1 MSKNT
6 KYNKSTYIGFLKMKK
21 GGMKI
26 IPGEMDTNII
36 NERNKILSHLD
47 LVLGGQK
54 KLKEK
59 NVEKYFKALGGKY
72 VRNDICSA
80 GDSHACKLGKKIS
93 LGGADKLLKL
103 CAKKDLPMD
112 NILNKFKGSSPSL
125 YEKLEQKITGG
136 KGSVVPDNISVVSNN
151 TKSHS
156 ISMGG
161 HNIDNNS
168 TGGYKIKND
177 RYHNGG
183 DREVRERELLEIRN
197 ARNRSNSYTCNLL
210 DKSTANSL
218 GWVGINMNDEM
229 IGPKCPDAKEHYNL
243 ITRQTLDERVPTD
256 YELSHPNEGI
266 VGRRRGGYHRDDYE
280 NNYENNMY
288 GGQDIELNNFR
299 SEIGRLSIED
309 ELNKLRLEIK
319 EIRNN

>member
-1 MSKNT
+1 
-6 KYNKSTYIGFLKMKK
+6 
-21 GGMKI
+21 
-26 IPGEMDTNII
+26 MDTNII

-72 VRNDICSA
+72 IRNDICSA

-103 CAKKDLPMD
+103 CAKKDLSMD

-136 KGSVVPDNISVVSNN
+136 KGNIVPDNISVVSS
-151 TKSHS
+151 KSHAN
-156 ISMGG
+156 SMGG
-161 HNIDNNS
+161 HDVDDNRYRSRYNMDDNRYN
-168 TGGYKIKND
+168 GGYNMD
-177 RYHNGG
+177 DNRY
-183 DREVRERELLEIRN
+183 
-197 ARNRSNSYTCNLL
+197 S
-210 DKSTANSL
+210 
-218 GWVGINMNDEM
+218 
-229 IGPKCPDAKEHYNL
+229 
-243 ITRQTLDERVPTD
+243 
-256 YELSHPNEGI
+256 
-266 VGRRRGGYHRDDYE
+266 GGYDE
-280 NNYENNMY
+280 MY

-299 SEIGRLSIED
+299 NEIGRLSIED

>member
-6 KYNKSTYIGFLKMKK
+6 EYNKSTYIGYLKMKK

-59 NVEKYFKALGGKY
+59 NVERYFKALGGKY
-72 VRNDICSA
+72 VRNDICSG

-103 CAKKDLPMD
+103 CAKKELPMD

-125 YEKLEQKITGG
+125 YEKLEQKITGV
-136 KGSVVPDNISVVSNN
+136 KGSKGGRNREEITDV
-151 TKSHS
+151 KS
-156 ISMGG
+156 GG
-161 HNIDNNS
+161 NRDEIN
-168 TGGYKIKND
+168 
-177 RYHNGG
+177 
-183 DREVRERELLEIRN
+183 RELEQIRT
-197 ARNRSNSYTCNLL
+197 ARSRSNSDTCDVL

-218 GWVGINMNDEM
+218 GWVGISMNDEM
-229 IGPKCPDAKEHYNL
+229 VGPNCPAAKEHYNV
-243 ITRQTLDERVPTD
+243 ITKQTLDERVPTN
-256 YELSHPNEGI
+256 YELSHPEQGI
-266 VGRRRGGYHRDDYE
+266 VGRRRGGYYRD
-280 NNYENNMY
+280 ENNMY

-299 SEIGRLSIED
+299 REIGRLSIED

-319 EIRNN
+319 EIRIN

>member
-1 MSKNT
+1 MSENT
-6 KYNKSTYIGFLKMKK
+6 EYNKSTYIGFLKVKK

-26 IPGEMDTNII
+26 ISGEMDTNII

-156 ISMGG
+156 NSIGG
-161 HNIDNNS
+161 HDIDDSKYNMDDNRYN
-168 TGGYKIKND
+168 GGYDMDDN
-177 RYHNGG
+177 RY
-183 DREVRERELLEIRN
+183 
-197 ARNRSNSYTCNLL
+197 S
-210 DKSTANSL
+210 
-218 GWVGINMNDEM
+218 
-229 IGPKCPDAKEHYNL
+229 
-243 ITRQTLDERVPTD
+243 
-256 YELSHPNEGI
+256 
-266 VGRRRGGYHRDDYE
+266 GGYNRDDYE

-299 SEIGRLSIED
+299 SEIGRLSFED
-309 ELNKLRLEIK
+309 ELNKLILEIK

>member
-6 KYNKSTYIGFLKMKK
+6 EYNKSTYIGFLKMKK

-72 VRNDICSA
+72 VRNDICGA
-80 GDSHACKLGKKIS
+80 GDSNACKLGKKIS

-103 CAKKDLPMD
+103 CAKKELPMD

-125 YEKLEQKITGG
+125 YEKLEQKITGV
-136 KGSVVPDNISVVSNN
+136 KGGVVPDNISVVSS
-151 TKSHS
+151 KSHTN
-156 ISMGG
+156 SMGG
-161 HNIDNNS
+161 HNVDDNRYNGRYNMDDNRYYMDDNRYS
-168 TGGYKIKND
+168 GGY
-177 RYHNGG
+177 
-183 DREVRERELLEIRN
+183 
-197 ARNRSNSYTCNLL
+197 
-210 DKSTANSL
+210 
-218 GWVGINMNDEM
+218 DE
-229 IGPKCPDAKEHYNL
+229 
-243 ITRQTLDERVPTD
+243 
-256 YELSHPNEGI
+256 
-266 VGRRRGGYHRDDYE
+266 
-280 NNYENNMY
+280 MY

-299 SEIGRLSIED
+299 SEIGRLSFED
-309 ELNKLRLEIK
+309 ELNKLRLNIK